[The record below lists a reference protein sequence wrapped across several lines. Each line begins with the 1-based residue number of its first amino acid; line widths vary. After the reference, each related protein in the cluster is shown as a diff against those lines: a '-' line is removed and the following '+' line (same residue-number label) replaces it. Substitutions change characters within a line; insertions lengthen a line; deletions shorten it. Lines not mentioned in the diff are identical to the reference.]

1 MRRTVR
7 TILPAALA
15 VTLVP
20 ALRADKLEERLQERV
35 KAVKESDNPAWKKI
49 PWTASLRGA
58 RKASK
63 AEGAPVFLFTHDGNI
78 ETGRC

>member
-7 TILPAALA
+7 TTLFAALA
-15 VTLVP
+15 LILAP
-20 ALRADKLEERLQERV
+20 ALWADKLEDSLRERV
-35 KAVKESDNPAWKKI
+35 KAVKESDNLAWKKI
-49 PWTASLRGA
+49 PWTASLLAA

-63 AEGAPVFLFTHDGNI
+63 AEGAPVFLFTHDGNL

>member
-7 TILPAALA
+7 MTLAAALA
-15 VTLVP
+15 AALAP
-20 ALRADKLEERLQERV
+20 AAWAEKLEDSLRERV
-35 KAVKESDNPAWKKI
+35 KAVRESDNEAWKKI
-49 PWTASLRGA
+49 PWTASLLAA

-63 AEGAPVFLFTHDGNI
+63 SERVPVFLFTHDGNI